1 MRMWE
6 IIGKYKGMSKKRL
19 RKNLAAREVEAK
31 ELLPLMYGVNSRAKE
46 QLELEK
52 LRAEIDEIKAKAAL
66 HRTEADE
73 E

>member
-52 LRAEIDEIKAKAAL
+52 LRAEIEEIKAKAAL

>member
-19 RKNLAAREVEAK
+19 HRDSAAREAEAK
-31 ELLPLMYGVNSRAKE
+31 KLLPIMYGVNTHAKE
-46 QLELEK
+46 ELELEK

-66 HRTEADE
+66 HRTETDKE
-73 E
+73 